1 MAKPISF
8 IGKWLHVEL
17 LRLVNAYRHRPTAT
31 KPKSKRD
38 QFFEDL
44 PMILLNCL
52 IVAGIA
58 ALAVLTWPVTEEM
71 LFAAA
76 KGFLMAFLVQLA
88 KYMRGYES
96 EEKK

>member
-1 MAKPISF
+1 M
-8 IGKWLHVEL
+8 EL
-17 LRLVNAYRHRPTAT
+17 LRLVNTYRQRGAAKAT
-31 KPKSKRD
+31 PKAKSRRD

-44 PMILLNCL
+44 PIILLNCL
-52 IVAGIA
+52 IVAAIA

-88 KYMRGYES
+88 KYMKGYEPPPPES
-96 EEKK
+96 PDSR